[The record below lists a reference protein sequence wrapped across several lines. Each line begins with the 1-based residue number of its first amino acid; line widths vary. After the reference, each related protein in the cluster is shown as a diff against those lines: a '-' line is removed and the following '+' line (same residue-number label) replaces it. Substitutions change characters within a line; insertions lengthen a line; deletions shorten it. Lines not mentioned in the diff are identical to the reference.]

1 MAGKSE
7 VWRGRL
13 QAWRDSGV
21 SAAAFCRQHD
31 LPYPQFIYWKRRLGK
46 AASGLVPVAVHAPA
60 IGRVEIALRSG
71 AVVRLTGVS
80 MGDVVDVVK
89 ALSC

>member
-1 MAGKSE
+1 MAGKCE

-46 AASGLVPVAVHAPA
+46 AASGLVPVAVHASSTA
-60 IGRVEIALRSG
+60 TVEIALRSG

-80 MGDVVDVVK
+80 MRDVVDVVK

>member
-1 MAGKSE
+1 MASKSE

-21 SAAAFCRQHD
+21 SAAAFCRQHG

-46 AASGLVPVAVHAPA
+46 AAAGLVPVAVHAPPTA
-60 IGRVEIALRSG
+60 TVEIALRRG
-71 AVVRLTGVS
+71 AVVRLSGVS